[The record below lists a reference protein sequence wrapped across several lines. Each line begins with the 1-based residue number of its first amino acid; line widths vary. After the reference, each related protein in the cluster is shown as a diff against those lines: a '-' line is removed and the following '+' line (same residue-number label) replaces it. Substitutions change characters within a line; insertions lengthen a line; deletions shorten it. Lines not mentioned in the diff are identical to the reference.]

1 MENLGVRTSKY
12 LVDSNPLS
20 YTPAA
25 GPFSCQAFKQNR
37 ISVLVYLQPLL
48 QVTEKAEEKE
58 DDIQPTANPCLVSRQ
73 KILISKLRF
82 KYQFSPCFNI
92 HSLLAV
98 SRNIIKTYQELL
110 NSLNIH

>member
-20 YTPAA
+20 YVPTA
-25 GPFSCQAFKQNR
+25 GVLSCQPFKQNK
-37 ISVLVYLQPLL
+37 ISVLIYLQPLL
-48 QVTEKAEEKE
+48 QVIEKAEEKE

-73 KILISKLRF
+73 KILISKLKF
-82 KYQFSPCFNI
+82 KYQFPPCFNI

-98 SRNIIKTYQELL
+98 S
-110 NSLNIH
+110 